1 MRRLLLVVLKV
12 LLAPLSGACA
22 LERWLG
28 RGEHVFAACGELLAL
43 APGWPGSMLRHAF
56 YSSTLTAC
64 ADRAH
69 IGFGTLIVHRGAT
82 IGRDVYIG
90 RYGIIGTARIGDG
103 AKIASRVSILSGRHQ
118 HHPAGGEAG
127 MTVPSFS
134 PIAIGARCWIGER
147 AVVMASV
154 GAAAVVGAGSVVV
167 RDVPDGVTVAGN
179 PARLIAASWMKTG
192 KPAASKAASNV
203 AAVR

>member
-12 LLAPLSGACA
+12 LLAPLIGACV
-22 LERWLG
+22 LERRFG

-43 APGWPGSMLRHAF
+43 APGWPGSMLRQAF
-56 YSSTLTAC
+56 YSSMLTAC

-69 IGFGTLIVHRGAT
+69 IGFGTLIVHRGAS

-90 RYGIIGTARIGDG
+90 RHSIIGTASIGDG
-103 AKIASRVSILSGRHQ
+103 AKIASGVSILSGRHQ

-127 MTVPSFS
+127 MAVPSFS
-134 PIAIGARCWIGER
+134 PITIGARSWIGER

-154 GAAAVVGAGSVVV
+154 GSAAVVGAGSVVV
-167 RDVPDGVTVAGN
+167 RDVPDGATVAGN
-179 PARLIAASWMKTG
+179 PARLIAASWMETG
-192 KPAASKAASNV
+192 KTAARKAAGNV

>member
-1 MRRLLLVVLKV
+1 MI
-12 LLAPLSGACA
+12 LSTGD
-22 LERWLG
+22 LG
-28 RGEHVFAACGELLAL
+28 IADKIREGGKRVRAGQEIRILDLDADAGK
-43 APGWPGSMLRHAF
+43 GS
-56 YSSTLTAC
+56 
-64 ADRAH
+64 
-69 IGFGTLIVHRGAT
+69 
-82 IGRDVYIG
+82 
-90 RYGIIGTARIGDG
+90 GIFDNGDG

>member
-12 LLAPLSGACA
+12 LLAPLIGACV
-22 LERWLG
+22 LERRFG
-28 RGEHVFAACGELLAL
+28 RAEHVFAACGELLAL
-43 APGWPGSMLRHAF
+43 APGWPGSTLRLAF
-56 YSSTLTAC
+56 YSSMLTAC

-69 IGFGTLIVHRGAT
+69 IGFGTLIVHRGAS

-90 RYGIIGTARIGDG
+90 RYSIIGTACIGDG

-127 MTVPSFS
+127 MAVPTFS
-134 PIAIGARCWIGER
+134 PITIGARCWIGER

-154 GAAAVVGAGSVVV
+154 GSGAVVGAGSVVV
-167 RDVPDGVTVAGN
+167 RDVPDGATVAGN

-192 KPAASKAASNV
+192 KPAARKAAGNV